1 MIVVID
7 EKGMPE
13 EVTWRADKGGC
24 SLPLQREA
32 VRGVMKARWSPY
44 KVDGEAIRVRLA
56 IGITFNNDDVN
67 GNEWASRVQALHG
80 PLDVTSDD
88 CVVQFVAQR
97 NGGLAD
103 LRSNRL
109 PECMALPVRFPP
121 HTTPAGTCVVTF
133 HTDFYT
139 TSDVA
144 AAECEPGVRAFAVE
158 YVRTTQWSAYDE
170 DQRYTVTI
178 TVPPRGD

>member
-1 MIVVID
+1 MFGLVLAAGLASAEPPEPLSIRMD
-7 EKGMPE
+7 EAP
-13 EVTWRADKGGC
+13 
-24 SLPLQREA
+24 
-32 VRGVMKARWSPY
+32 
-44 KVDGEAIRVRLA
+44 
-56 IGITFNNDDVN
+56 
-67 GNEWASRVQALHG
+67 ASFRY
-80 PLDVTSDD
+80 
-88 CVVQFVAQR
+88 